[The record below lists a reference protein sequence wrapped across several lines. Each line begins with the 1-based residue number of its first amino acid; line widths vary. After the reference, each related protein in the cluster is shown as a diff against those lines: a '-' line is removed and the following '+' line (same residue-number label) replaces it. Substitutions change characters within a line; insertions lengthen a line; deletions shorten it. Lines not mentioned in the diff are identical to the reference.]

1 MKTIIIIEDEALELQ
16 PLVNLFEQWQREI
29 NILTASEEKAA
40 INLMSQH
47 HVDLLIC
54 DLHWP
59 ADISLKKFSKLAQSH
74 PYVPSIALM
83 PKGTLYR
90 EEIIEQ
96 GATHCLSKPIDSS
109 ELLLFADDVLNDS
122 NFGTVRGLPVH
133 SLLQMLESEGKS
145 CILQVD
151 KKDDKGLLYIKNGSL
166 INAETKSSSGEEA
179 AHSII
184 TWKETIIRIR
194 FFNGRCKSQ
203 IAQPLISLIMDAFR
217 LSNEQENN
225 STGTGGIQKHQLPL
239 KHVTTRGKRI
249 PLDVGNRV
257 ELELPNVE
265 SAIEGH
271 MVGMVQENCLLFT
284 CPQAPSKLED
294 LIGEVQRII
303 IKFINKGRVWMF
315 KTRLLSTVNEPTK
328 MLVFEYPGVIHCHE
342 LRKAKRRQIF
352 IPSTFHLEGRTELY
366 GALIDLSMSGGL
378 CQIKHRENFL
388 PQVNIHSDILMRC
401 LLPGIKE
408 EQKIKGKVR
417 NMKIDRKETRL
428 GIEFI
433 NLQPHL
439 SDTIGKYLYS
449 IDSLEDS
456 YPD

>member
-1 MKTIIIIEDEALELQ
+1 MKTIIIIEDEALELH

-54 DLHWP
+54 DLYWP

-83 PKGTLYR
+83 PEGTLYR
-90 EEIIEQ
+90 DEIIEQ
-96 GATHCLSKPIDSS
+96 GATHCLSKPIDNS

-122 NFGTVRGLPVH
+122 NFRTVRGLPVH
-133 SLLQMLESEGKS
+133 SLLQMLESEEKS
-145 CILQVD
+145 CILQID
-151 KKDDKGLLYIKNGSL
+151 KEDDKGILYIKNGSL
-166 INAETKSSSGEEA
+166 INAETKSCTGEEA
-179 AHSII
+179 ARKII
-184 TWKETIIRIR
+184 TWKETIIQIR
-194 FFNGRCKSQ
+194 FFNGQCKCQ
-203 IAQPLISLIMDAFR
+203 ITQPLISLIMEAFR
-217 LSNEQENN
+217 LINEKDNN
-225 STGTGGIQKHQLPL
+225 NAEAADIQKHQLPL

-249 PLDVGNRV
+249 PLDLGNRA
-257 ELELPNVE
+257 ELEMPHLESPVE
-265 SAIEGH
+265 GL
-271 MVGMVQENCLLFT
+271 MVGMVQENCILFT
-284 CPQAPSKLED
+284 CPKTPPKIED
-294 LIGEVQRII
+294 LLGKFQRVI

-315 KTRLLSTVNEPTK
+315 KTRLLSIIDDPTK

-342 LRKAKRRQIF
+342 LRRAKRRQIF
-352 IPSTFHLEGRTELY
+352 IPSTFQLEGRTELY
-366 GALIDLSMSGGL
+366 GALIDLSMTGGL
-378 CQIKHRENFL
+378 CQIKHREYSL
-388 PQVNIHSDILMRC
+388 PQIHIHSDIIMRC

-408 EQKIKGKVR
+408 EQRIKGKVR
-417 NMKIDRKETRL
+417 NMKIDRKETRF

-433 NLQPHL
+433 NLLPHL
-439 SDTIGKYLYS
+439 SDTIEKYLYS